1 MSSIICDIVTP
12 ASLLF
17 SEEVYS
23 VAVPATEGEFGVLA
37 KRAPIMSTLKSG
49 AVRIRREEGGEPLR
63 FAVAGGYVESDG
75 SKVVVLA
82 SRAVDVGTLNI
93 DEVRGEKTDAE
104 KKLASLAADDS
115 QAAFYRDEIAWF
127 KLLESLLN
135 R

>member
-12 ASLLF
+12 ANLLF

-37 KRAPIMSTLKSG
+37 KRTPIMSTLKSG
-49 AVRIRREEGGEPLR
+49 AIRIRREEGGEPLR

-75 SKVVVLA
+75 RKVVVLA
-82 SRAVDVGTLNI
+82 NRAVDVGTLNV
-93 DEVRGEKTDAE
+93 DEVRAEKTDAE
-104 KKLASLAADDS
+104 KKLASLAEDDS

-127 KLLESLLN
+127 KLLEGLLN
-135 R
+135 H